1 MNPKPLHQN
10 TCTPRIFFHQRAL
23 HQKPLQLQQT
33 IFAPKSFTPHTV
45 YTRSLFLL
53 HELHERPF
61 CTTSSHQTT
70 LHQGTFTFSSVCT
83 KEPPKSFYTKTYQ
96 TTLPKPEAH
105 QRALTPRDFCTRR
118 FLHHFDNRIYLHQK
132 KIDQKSFPTRTICTR
147 GTSHQRL
154 FDLLHPKP
162 LQQKIFIPQ
171 RFYTKQFL
179 NQNASTPETFFANE
193 LVHGGDT
200 SKSFPTKKNCAT
212 ANSWNWKARSYL
224 AVQKHTPYTTAAAKC
239 KAKNDCAC
247 QHHPKPSEKSTRTS
261 AALETQWNHTP
272 QHESAQPW
280 IAKLNA
286 ASVHSNTHT
295 QTMLPW
301 SANIQWR
308 SPPRPNI
315 ACYKVI
321 TLMPAAKFSYVRTT
335 RSHRKLATT

>member
-1 MNPKPLHQN
+1 MYTKTLVHLA
-10 TCTPRIFFHQRAL
+10 FF
-23 HQKPLQLQQT
+23 P
-33 IFAPKSFTPHTV
+33 PKSFTPKTV
-45 YTRSLFLL
+45 TVTANNF
-53 HELHERPF
+53 
-61 CTTSSHQTT
+61 
-70 LHQGTFTFSSVCT
+70 CT
-83 KEPPKSFYTKTYQ
+83 KELYAAHRLHQKPFPLTRVT
-96 TTLPKPEAH
+96 PEA
-105 QRALTPRDFCTRR
+105 
-118 FLHHFDNRIYLHQK
+118 FLHHKFTPRYLYTKVPLLSQAFAPK
-132 KIDQKSFPTRTICTR
+132 
-147 GTSHQRL
+147 SHQRV
-154 FDLLHPKP
+154 FTPKHTKQPSQNQRPTKELLHHETFAPEGFTPLWQQNMFTPKKNRP
-162 LQQKIFIPQ
+162 KEFSHQNHLHQ
-171 RFYTKQFL
+171 RHFTPKTFWPFAPKTFTAKDFYTTKVLFYTKQFL

-200 SKSFPTKKNCAT
+200 SKSFPTKKKCAT